1 MSISVSGLSV
11 DIAGKDIVRD
21 VSFSIDDGQRAGII
35 GSSGSGKSMILKAIL
50 GILPEGAHAR
60 GSVKLDGIE
69 ILNLPDRKL
78 SRLRGVYIGSVFQN
92 PSLALNPVETV
103 KKNLLLPL
111 TLRKRM
117 AGKESDKAAAAALQS
132 VGLDSS
138 VLGRYP
144 RELSGGQQQRVA
156 IAEAMIN
163 DPQLIIAD
171 EPTTALDTIVQSR
184 ILSLLLGRVQESGA
198 SLLFVTH
205 DFSVLSAVAQECY
218 VIDGGRIVD
227 SGKVGSFLNDPGT
240 AGSNVTRKLVA
251 AARELALHAD
261 NTGIAGIGSDGDT
274 GIGLGADTAL
284 GKPAADIPGQGDE

>member
-156 IAEAMIN
+156 VAEAMIN

>member
-284 GKPAADIPGQGDE
+284 GKPAADIPGQGDK